1 MNKNAKENKNMSN
14 LRTQI
19 SNDMKQAM
27 KDKDAEKLGTIRLI
41 NAALKDKDIEIRVA
55 GTGEVTDGDVLTVM
69 QKMLKQREESSKT
82 YRENDRPELADKED
96 REIAIINHYMPKQ
109 IEGAELETIVV
120 AAIKESG
127 AESQK
132 DMGKVMG
139 ILKSK
144 YAGQINMGVVGGI
157 VKDKLN

>member
-1 MNKNAKENKNMSN
+1 MSN
-14 LRTQI
+14 LRTI
-19 SNDMKQAM
+19 ITNDMKQAM
-27 KDKDAEKLGTIRLI
+27 KDKDTDTLGTLRLI

-55 GTGEVTDGDVLTVM
+55 GTGEVSDADVLTVM

-82 YRENDRPELADKED
+82 YRDNDRPELADKED
-96 REIAIINHYMPKQ
+96 REIAIIKRYMPKQ
-109 IEGAELETIVV
+109 IEGAELE
-120 AAIKESG
+120 AIIDEAVKESG

-144 YAGQINMGVVGGI
+144 YAGQINMGAVGGI
-157 VKDKLN
+157 VKGKLN